1 MRTLSLRMASLLLL
15 ALAPLAS
22 QGAAC
27 TVEDGTTPTC
37 TNNVDPETGILNNND
52 ADACHQ
58 FPSCV
63 VNGKLSPPEEC
74 CKNSEGLVNRECVRG
89 YAPLSGAASTT
100 SASGSGGGGGG
111 GSSGDGGG
119 GSSGDGG
126 GGSSGDGGG
135 GGGGGSG
142 G

>member
-15 ALAPLAS
+15 ALAPLAL

-27 TVEDGTTPTC
+27 SAEDGTTPTC
-37 TNNVDPETGILNNND
+37 TNNVD
-52 ADACHQ
+52 ADAGVLKDPDGCHQ

-63 VNGKLSPPEEC
+63 VNGKLAAPEEC
-74 CKNSEGLVNRECVRG
+74 CKNSEGLVNRECVNG

-100 SASGSGGGGGG
+100 SSAGSGGGG
-111 GSSGDGGG
+111 
-119 GSSGDGG
+119 GDGG

-135 GGGGGSG
+135 GGSGDGGGGGSGDGGNGGGGSG